1 MKPLALCLAC
11 LVLASCGADGDP
23 LEPEVGAGV
32 SIGTDGISTNANV
45 GLTNG
50 IVSIGLDL

>member
-1 MKPLALCLAC
+1 MKYIAMCLAC

-23 LEPEVGAGV
+23 VEPTVGAGV
-32 SIGTDGISTNANV
+32 SIGTDGIKTNANV